1 MTSDV
6 PGADDGPGEGPSEV
20 DRSATDDRPLR
31 PDGGRRTRR
40 DPLGDAQTPVDR
52 TRTRPDRGAGDGRPL
67 EGSRGGLTGPID
79 ESCPVTAAI
88 RGASALG
95 RVAHVGPALDRRFG
109 TERRL
114 RTTIDGASRRVDVR
128 AFREPE
134 GDEGGFESALVDQLR
149 RWASV
154 GDVDGVVPVVDS
166 GEAERPWVA
175 TASTG
180 PTLRGRET
188 PSVTRA
194 LRQATHLSAA
204 LAAVHDR
211 GVVHAGI
218 DPGNVVFTL
227 GRTGPPRPAL
237 HNPGLVDV
245 HRRYE
250 DPATVLDPRYA
261 APEFFE
267 SDSGIVD
274 RRTDVYGLGAVCFRL
289 FTGVAPVAGPA
300 ESIAERVTADEPLP
314 RPSRV
319 EPRLPDA
326 VDEVVRRATATD
338 KFERYDTA
346 HDLHEALVAVRDG
359 HRD

>member
-1 MTSDV
+1 MSSDV
-6 PGADDGPGEGPSEV
+6 PGAGDDPADGTDAG
-20 DRSATDDRPLR
+20 DRVDDRPLR
-31 PDGGRRTRR
+31 PDGGRRTGR
-40 DPLGDAQTPVDR
+40 DPLGGARRPVDR

-67 EGSRGGLTGPID
+67 EGSRGAATHALD

-88 RGASALG
+88 RDASALG

-114 RTTIDGASRRVDVR
+114 RATIDGTSRRVDVR
-128 AFREPE
+128 AFREPA
-134 GDEGGFESALVDQLR
+134 GDEAGFEGALARQLR
-149 RWASV
+149 RWASL
-154 GDVDGVVPVVDS
+154 GDLDGVVPVADR
-166 GEAERPWVA
+166 GDADRPWVA

-180 PTLRGRET
+180 PTLRGRDT

-204 LAAVHDR
+204 LAALHDR

-227 GRTGPPRPAL
+227 GTGGPPRPAL

-245 HRRYE
+245 YRRYE
-250 DPATVLDPRYA
+250 DPAAVLDPRYA

-267 SDSGIVD
+267 SDRGIVD
-274 RRTDVYGLGAVCFRL
+274 RATDVYGLGAVCFRL

-300 ESIAERVTADEPLP
+300 ESIAERVTADDPLP

-319 EPRLPDA
+319 EPRLPAA
-326 VDEVVRRATATD
+326 VDEVVRRATATE

-346 HDLHEALVAVRDG
+346 RDLHEALVVVRDG